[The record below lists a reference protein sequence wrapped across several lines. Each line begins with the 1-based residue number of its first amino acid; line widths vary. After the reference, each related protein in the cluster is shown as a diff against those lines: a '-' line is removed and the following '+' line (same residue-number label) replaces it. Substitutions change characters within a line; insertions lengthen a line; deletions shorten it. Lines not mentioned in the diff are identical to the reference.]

1 MVRKVVI
8 PATISVLTLVLFS
21 LSLNIRSSICV
32 LPPVVASSV
41 RALPCAKPAA
51 TAFLPSEAGEVSPS
65 HGDGGAGISSVTH
78 DPSVGVSRRHLP
90 LLRKGRRTSGRFA
103 FAGRL
108 SYSPRR
114 PRTPRARTQPECG

>member
-51 TAFLPSEAGEVSPS
+51 VVPPQLRWLSRRSC
-65 HGDGGAGISSVTH
+65 DLQ
-78 DPSVGVSRRHLP
+78 PSVFVLLSPLGGGLGEGAMQEVVFGLTPSPNLSPKGERNMNTRASMRR
-90 LLRKGRRTSGRFA
+90 RGGED
-103 FAGRL
+103 
-108 SYSPRR
+108 
-114 PRTPRARTQPECG
+114 PEKRD